1 MVEIKEE
8 GERLILVGISTGEQ
22 EDTEASLKELGA
34 LLTVPVGKSGINHRL
49 RKISTIAEQLR
60 ESHDVGN
67 MDVKAHAASPAGNA
81 DRNKEEQV

>member
-1 MVEIKEE
+1 MGKTLDEIA
-8 GERLILVGISTGEQ
+8 I
-22 EDTEASLKELGA
+22 
-34 LLTVPVGKSGINHRL
+34 
-49 RKISTIAEQLR
+49 QLR